1 MPETRVGI
9 RQGERRTERGLR
21 MEIITL
27 RYGKTEAKVRTLGAQ
42 IISFHGED
50 GREVIWQAD
59 PEVWPQHAPVLFPV
73 CGSVRNGQIRI
84 AGEVYPMTKHG
95 FTREPEFAVCRVGE
109 DMVDLVLTASD
120 QTRNMYPFEF
130 AFHVIY
136 QLFENGYTT
145 TFLIEHRSEKA
156 MPCCVGGHPGYI
168 VPMEQGAKYED
179 YQIVFA
185 KEEEGINSLAP
196 GGYLIDG
203 TEKLT
208 ELQNGRILPLN
219 HALFDERD
227 ALIFAGLNSR
237 SVELVHRKSGHGLRF
252 DFPKIEVLAVW
263 SMPKKNAD
271 YVCLEPWHGMPG
283 RVQDSDNFE
292 EKPYV
297 TLLDPGKVYT
307 TWFTTTL
314 I

>member
-1 MPETRVGI
+1 MDMDFI
-9 RQGERRTERGLR
+9 D
-21 MEIITL
+21 L
-27 RYGKTEAKVRTLGAQ
+27 RYGNTTAKIQTKGAQ
-42 IISFHGED
+42 IASFRGDD

-59 PEVWPQHAPVLFPV
+59 PKAWPQHAPVLFPV

-95 FTREPEFAVCRVGE
+95 FTREPDFHISHVGE
-109 DMVDLVLTASD
+109 DFIDLVLTDDS
-120 QTRNMYPFEF
+120 QTKNMYPFEF
-130 AFHVIY
+130 AFHVTY
-136 QLFENGYTT
+136 RLFKNGYTT
-145 TFLIEHRSEKA
+145 TFLIENRSDRV
-156 MPCCVGGHPGYI
+156 MPCCVGGHPAYI
-168 VPMEQGAKYED
+168 VPMEKGAKYED
-179 YQIVFA
+179 YQIVFSE
-185 KEEEGINSLAP
+185 KEEGINSLAP

-208 ELQNGRILPLN
+208 ELEDGRVLPLN

-237 SVELVHRKSGHGLRF
+237 SVDLVHKNSGHGLRF
-252 DFPKIEVLAVW
+252 DFPKMEVLAIW

-283 RVQDSDNFE
+283 RMQDSDNFE
-292 EKPYV
+292 DKPYV

-307 TWFTTTL
+307 TWFTATL